1 MNLYAPDESHP
12 SPYGSYLAACT
23 FYASLYKESPINGD
37 FPVQIEGAIAENIQK
52 SAAEYVLTYYPKY
65 HLDTIQLASEAI
77 LKIDFSIREEWL
89 GITLYN
95 SSPVADQYFWDFG
108 NGKTSNQRNPK
119 HYYAAPGN
127 YSVTLHVRKGC
138 NWFAL
143 KKTVSVS
150 NKVKHANRSKT
161 SGKH

>member
-1 MNLYAPDESHP
+1 M
-12 SPYGSYLAACT
+12 
-23 FYASLYKESPINGD
+23 
-37 FPVQIEGAIAENIQK
+37 QIEATIAENIQK

-65 HLDTIQLASEAI
+65 HLDTIQLSSEAS